1 VGVDLAPYGG
11 GLEAAGQ
18 NDDAR
23 EEGAQTG
30 SASRPSAVRERP
42 LGQLADGDEGD
53 RKLLVGEMVRVAC
66 LLQT

>member
-1 VGVDLAPYGG
+1 VAAWKLLGRTTT
-11 GLEAAGQ
+11 LEKK
-18 NDDAR
+18 AR
-23 EEGAQTG
+23 
-30 SASRPSAVRERP
+30 RPARRRGPAVRERP